1 MSKIEYQFEDPV
13 TGMISEPMTA
23 EEIARL
29 LGCNTSSVKEA
40 QRQGYKLLRRYKVY
54 RMPGEDFATAWN
66 RARMRVLER
75 AER

>member
-1 MSKIEYQFEDPV
+1 MSKIEYQFEDSV
-13 TGMISEPMTA
+13 TGIISEPMTA

-29 LGCNTSSVKEA
+29 LGCSTSSVKEA

-54 RMPGEDFATAWN
+54 RIPGEDFATAWN
-66 RARMRVLER
+66 RARMRILER